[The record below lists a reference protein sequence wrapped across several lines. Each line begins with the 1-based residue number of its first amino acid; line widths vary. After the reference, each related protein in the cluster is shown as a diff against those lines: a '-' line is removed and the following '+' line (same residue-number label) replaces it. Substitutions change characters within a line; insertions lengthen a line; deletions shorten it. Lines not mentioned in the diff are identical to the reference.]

1 MAFTTFKN
9 LEQVLTAYNL
19 SYAEQVCGYALQY
32 AAPKSL
38 HEEINFNTA
47 EIHYK
52 VSENAIGE
60 SILFPILKA
69 VWLQYKDVFAIF
81 SHPMLEF
88 DEVLTGYPDYVL
100 AKKSARG
107 KIFLEQPYLAVVEAK
122 KDDFSAGWGQCSAEM
137 YALQQ
142 LNDDKVMKIMGVVSN
157 GDVWQFAFL
166 EGQVF
171 LQCSN
176 TYTIQQLDL
185 IFNFMT
191 SYLVEIINR

>member
-1 MAFTTFKN
+1 MAFTSFKS
-9 LEQVLTAYNL
+9 LEQVLTACNL
-19 SYAEQVCGYALQY
+19 SYKEQICGYPLQY
-32 AAPKSL
+32 VAPKSL
-38 HEEINFNTA
+38 HEEINFNIS

-52 VSENAIGE
+52 VSENAICE
-60 SILFPILKA
+60 SVLFPILKA
-69 VWLQYKDVFAIF
+69 VWLQYKDIFAIF
-81 SHPMLEF
+81 SHPMLELDDIF
-88 DEVLTGYPDYVL
+88 TGYPDYVL

-122 KDDFSAGWGQCSAEM
+122 KDDFSAGWGQCGAEM

-142 LNDDKVMKIMGVVSN
+142 LNHNKAMKIMGIVSN

-171 LQCSN
+171 WQCSN

-191 SYLVEIINR
+191 SYLVEIINS

>member
-1 MAFTTFKN
+1 MAFTTFKS
-9 LEQVLTAYNL
+9 LEQVLTTCNL
-19 SYAEQVCGYALQY
+19 SYREQACDYVMQY

-38 HEEINFNTA
+38 HEEINFNTS

-88 DEVLTGYPDYVL
+88 DAMFTGYLDYVL
-100 AKKSARG
+100 AKKSKRG

-142 LNDDKVMKIMGVVSN
+142 LNSNKAMKIMGIVSN

-166 EGQVF
+166 EQQVF
-171 LQCSN
+171 SQCSN
-176 TYTIQQLDL
+176 IYTIQQLDL

-191 SYLVEIINR
+191 SYLVEIINM